1 MVLRQSLGIHVRC
14 LYTIQHWGYVLHMY
28 GMLRREW
35 DAQVLSGKRG
45 SVRLIAVVNKSN
57 SKSTTTF
64 LNVDRSDPQGL
75 RRSAVGSLRTQAA
88 LRRHAPS
95 GTAKRGS

>member
-1 MVLRQSLGIHVRC
+1 MSSGSVAHGRTPADPHCASMVLRQSLGIHVRC

-64 LNVDRSDPQGL
+64 LNVYRPDGQ
-75 RRSAVGSLRTQAA
+75 V
-88 LRRHAPS
+88 
-95 GTAKRGS
+95 